1 MWPNLPIEFYVT
13 GTPVSHQSS
22 NVSAKN
28 EWKDRVLAA
37 AKASL
42 EEGNWSFQETR
53 LSVSIFYFP
62 QSAMTGDIDNIIKLT
77 LDALMPNVYRD
88 DELIDRVVAQR
99 FDPTSTYTFQTMS
112 AILFEAMASDDPAL
126 YVRIGHAPLEDIGT

>member
-1 MWPNLPIEFYVT
+1 
-13 GTPVSHQSS
+13 
-22 NVSAKN
+22 
-28 EWKDRVLAA
+28 
-37 AKASL
+37 
-42 EEGNWSFQETR
+42 
-53 LSVSIFYFP
+53 
-62 QSAMTGDIDNIIKLT
+62 MTGDIDNIIKLT